1 MKGDQMNTASRAIL
15 RWDVSNIYPSLDSP
29 EFDDAVANLV
39 AQLDKLEL
47 YVSDRN
53 IGKGMDVPDDAA
65 ILSETI
71 NGYLDRIN
79 VIRKQY
85 RSLMAFVSSFTTTDS
100 YNTMAKKAHSELQ
113 LLGVRMYQVEV
124 RFQGWIGTIGKMPA
138 LLDVTITSD
147 REVAAH
153 TFYLREIADQSRFLM
168 SETEESLASDLSL
181 SGSESWTKLQRVV
194 SSQLKAHF
202 DVEGE
207 PEVLPISI
215 IQNYYN
221 QADRSMRRQAYEVE
235 LSAWE
240 SVAEPMAACLNGIKG
255 EVNTLN
261 RRRGRPNALH
271 AALEKARI
279 DDETLEAMLGAMRQ
293 SFPQFRRYWHSKAE
307 KLGVER
313 LAWWDLFAP
322 VGNSSYAFT
331 YEEAAEFILEAFG
344 TFSESLV
351 ELTRHAFELRWID
364 AEPRDG
370 KAGGAF
376 CMSIPSVEESRILC
390 NFDGSLDQVATIAH
404 ELGHAYH
411 NFCLSGKTQLQRR
424 VPMTLA
430 ETASIFNQTIVTDSM
445 LSQSTSAGEELAIL
459 ESFLISS
466 SQVIVDITSR
476 FLFESEI
483 FKRREEA
490 ELSADEFCEI
500 MLRCQRDTYGDGLDD
515 RYLHP
520 YMWARKPHYYSSA
533 LSFYNF
539 PYAFG
544 LLFGLGLYHIYSQG
558 DPGFLGSYNQLLRD
572 SGENTPAELALR
584 FGIDIRKPEFWENS
598 LKVVEARI
606 NRYEELGE

>member
-1 MKGDQMNTASRAIL
+1 MNTVSRAII

-39 AQLDKLEL
+39 AQLDRLEQ

-53 IGKGMDVPDDAA
+53 IRQGQDIPNAA
-65 ILSETI
+65 AVLAGSI
-71 NGYLDRIN
+71 NGYLNQIN
-79 VIRKQY
+79 SIRNQY
-85 RSLMAFVSSFTTTDS
+85 RSLMAFASSFTSTDS

-113 LLGVRMYQVEV
+113 LLGVRMHKLEV
-124 RFQGWIGTIGKMPA
+124 RFQGWIGTISKMPS
-138 LLDVTITSD
+138 LLDAAITLD
-147 REVAAH
+147 REVSAH
-153 TFYLREIADQSRFLM
+153 AFYLREIDDQSRYLM

-181 SGSESWTKLQRVV
+181 SGSESWAKLQRVV

-202 DVEGE
+202 NVEGT
-207 PEVLPISI
+207 PEQLPISV
-215 IQNYYN
+215 IQNYAN
-221 QADRSMRRQAYEVE
+221 QADRSVRHQAYEVE

-240 SVAEPMAACLNGIKG
+240 GVAEPMAACLNGIKG

-271 AALEKARI
+271 TALEKARI
-279 DDETLEAMLGAMRQ
+279 DNETLEAMMGAMRQ

-307 KLGVER
+307 KLGLER

-322 VGNSSYAFT
+322 VGKSSYTFT
-331 YEEAAEFILEAFG
+331 YEEAEEFILEAFG

-351 ELTRHAFELRWID
+351 ELTKRAFDQRWID
-364 AEPRDG
+364 ADSRDG

-376 CMSIPSVEESRILC
+376 CMPIPSVEESRILC
-390 NFDGSLDQVATIAH
+390 NFDGSLDQVATLAH

-411 NFCLSGKTQLQRR
+411 NYCLSGKTQLQRR

-445 LSQSTSAGEELAIL
+445 LSKSTSAGEELAIL

-483 FKRREEA
+483 FKRREQA
-490 ELSADEFCEI
+490 ELSTDEFCEI

-520 YMWARKPHYYSSA
+520 YMWARKSHYYSA
-533 LSFYNF
+533 TLPFYNF

-544 LLFGLGLYHIYSQG
+544 LLFGLGLYHVYSQG
-558 DPGFLGSYNQLLRD
+558 DPGFLSSYNQLLRD

-598 LKVVEARI
+598 LKIVEERI
-606 NRYEELGE
+606 ERYEEIGG